1 MLSKLI
7 SAGVGALLLAGSG
20 LALADRDDRD
30 GRHGWRERGGHE
42 RHWSD
47 RRPHGHWKHGPHAR
61 KHFHEHH
68 RHYYPRWHAPHSY
81 YKHHGYR
88 SGWGHSRYDDGVTI
102 IFKGR
107 ID

>member
-1 MLSKLI
+1 MITKLI

-42 RHWSD
+42 RHWND
-47 RRPHGHWKHGPHAR
+47 RRPHGHWKHGHGPQVR
-61 KHFHEHH
+61 KHH
-68 RHYYPRWHAPHSY
+68 HYYPRWHAPKSY
-81 YKHHGYR
+81 YRHHGYR
-88 SGWGHSRYDDGVTI
+88 SGWGPYSRYDDGVTI